1 MTLREQ
7 YPLIFDE
14 MTIPFYPSMYD
25 RSDNKVSVV
34 NRTEDGHD
42 DVDVVRMEKTL
53 LDVTFLVDARWAG
66 ILKTYRRKTSIEVQI
81 YDTAI
86 GDYQTKTMRIEDY
99 SETLEE
105 NSDRNTESLGLY
117 TVSFTLEEF

>member
-1 MTLREQ
+1 MTLKEQ

-14 MTIPFYPSMYD
+14 LTIPFYPSMYD

-42 DVDVVRMEKTL
+42 DVEMVRLEKTL
-53 LDVTFLVDARWAG
+53 LDVSFQVDARWAG
-66 ILKTYRRKTSIEVQI
+66 ILKTYRRKASIEVQI

-86 GDYQTKTMRIEDY
+86 GGYQTKTMRIEDY

-105 NSDRNTESLGLY
+105 NSDKSTESLGLY